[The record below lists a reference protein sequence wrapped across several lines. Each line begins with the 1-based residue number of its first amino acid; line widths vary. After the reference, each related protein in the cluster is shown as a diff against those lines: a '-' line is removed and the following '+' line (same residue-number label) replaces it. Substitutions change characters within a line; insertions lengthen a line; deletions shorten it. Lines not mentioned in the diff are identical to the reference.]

1 MKSVEKQYGDHFLQP
16 TTVSALIKMQYF
28 VKVKTEYDVIC
39 LCCSPT
45 PKAIIHINLAPGQG
59 NINLPY
65 APPSDFQMVVGQ
77 PIVHDMVNHNLQQ
90 QPYNALPVLGQQG
103 EEFLCHLLIQVH
115 SQDLHSYSRI
125 TINYYQNSI
134 MRQKRIKRRM
144 I

>member
-16 TTVSALIKMQYF
+16 TTLSALIKIQYF
-28 VKVKTEYDVIC
+28 VKVKTEYDVLC

-45 PKAIIHINLAPGQG
+45 PKAIIHINLAPGQS

-77 PIVHDMVNHNLQQ
+77 PIIHDIVNHNPQQQQQQ

-103 EEFLCHLLIQVH
+103 AGVFMPPLDTGFADLQQNYNQLPPPPEQHHQLEE
-115 SQDLHSYSRI
+115 D
-125 TINYYQNSI
+125 
-134 MRQKRIKRRM
+134 
-144 I
+144 

>member
-77 PIVHDMVNHNLQQ
+77 PIVHDMVNYNPQQQ

-103 EEFLCHLLIQVH
+103 GGVFMPPPDSNPQPVFAQLQ
-115 SQDLHSYSRI
+115 Q
-125 TINYYQNSI
+125 NYNQLPPE
-134 MRQKRIKRRM
+134 QHHALQED
-144 I
+144 